1 MRNVHVGYFLILI
14 LGATCL
20 GFGALWVQLRQEN
33 QELKQ
38 ILTET
43 RKPPVLEPIVT
54 ETPVARTIETSPMSR
69 LARLIIADE
78 GVRTRPYPDSNGTPT
93 IGVGRNLAGNGVS
106 VAELKAIA
114 GELDYDLLLTETH
127 IQNGRVR
134 IGTLDLANR
143 IFVKPLTESDIHLLL
158 QDDLKTTQN
167 DAVSVFGQELWG
179 KIAEPRK
186 EALLDTLFALGLPR
200 FKQFVNLISAVK
212 VGNWNE
218 AAAELLKSE
227 AADEAPARFF
237 RNYYILKNNK
247 SLEGN

>member
-1 MRNVHVGYFLILI
+1 
-14 LGATCL
+14 
-20 GFGALWVQLRQEN
+20 
-33 QELKQ
+33 
-38 ILTET
+38 
-43 RKPPVLEPIVT
+43 
-54 ETPVARTIETSPMSR
+54 MSR
-69 LARLIIADE
+69 LERWIIDE
-78 GVRTRPYPDSNGTPT
+78 EGSRSHPYPDVNGIPH
-93 IGVGRNLAGNGVS
+93 IGIGRNLAGNGVS
-106 VAELKAIA
+106 VSELKAIA

-200 FKQFVNLISAVK
+200 FKKFCEPDFSREV
-212 VGNWNE
+212 
-218 AAAELLKSE
+218 
-227 AADEAPARFF
+227 
-237 RNYYILKNNK
+237 
-247 SLEGN
+247 